1 MAHHLEV
8 GSVLAA
14 VILCASPAAA
24 DPAPACPPSI
34 LVSQSLATVPAGF
47 RAFEGD
53 QAPAPAKGVP
63 AAHPLTA
70 ISFSEGPPS
79 QSVWLAPTAGG
90 KGTQSW
96 DFILGG
102 DPIWLSCGYLGTSLI
117 VSTPLPRQI
126 RSCRVTYDAATSPPT
141 ATGVTCR

>member
-1 MAHHLEV
+1 VAHHLEV
-8 GSVLAA
+8 GSVLAV

-34 LVSQSLATVPAGF
+34 LVSQSLTTVPAGF

-53 QAPAPAKGVP
+53 QPPAPAKDAP
-63 AAHPLTA
+63 AAHALTA

-90 KGTQSW
+90 KGTHTW
-96 DFILGG
+96 DFTSRGRSHLAFLRLPG
-102 DPIWLSCGYLGTSLI
+102 DQPRHFH
-117 VSTPLPRQI
+117 TPAAPDQVLPRHL
-126 RSCRVTYDAATSPPT
+126 
-141 ATGVTCR
+141 